1 MPNKSSRAR
10 TLYSSYKKGCTFL
23 PLKRPVPFALP
34 NHSLGKK
41 EYCLVDSDVQKVIE
55 LQVAKEA
62 QFLKLD
68 LGNNFYDVS
77 VAKSSP

>member
-1 MPNKSSRAR
+1 
-10 TLYSSYKKGCTFL
+10 
-23 PLKRPVPFALP
+23 
-34 NHSLGKK
+34 
-41 EYCLVDSDVQKVIE
+41 VDSDVQKVIE